1 MPGWNYTRKAYYS
14 ITINTRNKGNVFG
27 KIVDGAMNLNAL
39 GKIADEYAK
48 DIPDHFSHVILHE
61 HVIMPDHV
69 HLLLEI
75 NKSHRGKT
83 QQCCVSGNSGYN
95 ISKDKVERCYSHS
108 MTQHCCVSPSN
119 EKNLP
124 NQKISNTFYIQKSGS
139 IPVIIRS
146 YKSICSR
153 EIHKL
158 MGQEFFKWQTSFYD
172 QVIFDEQYF
181 QNTLSYI
188 RNNPKKY
195 HLKPKPLSAD
205 WRTGVDFLVK

>member
-1 MPGWNYTRKAYYS
+1 MPGWDYTRKAYYS
-14 ITINTRNKGNVFG
+14 ITINTRKKGNIFG
-27 KIVDGAMNLNAL
+27 EIVDGTMNLNAL

-48 DIPDHFSHVILHE
+48 DISDHFSHVILHG

-75 NKSHRGKT
+75 YKSPKGKT
-83 QQCCVSGNSGYN
+83 EQCSVLEDDMVKERMNKGEGNIHMEMELCS
-95 ISKDKVERCYSHS
+95 I
-108 MTQHCCVSPSN
+108 SPS
-119 EKNLP
+119 
-124 NQKISNTFYIQKSGS
+124 SVGKSFPVKDYRHKPGS

-158 MGQEFFKWQTSFYD
+158 RGQELFRWQTSFYD

-181 QNTLSYI
+181 QNTLTYI
-188 RNNPKKY
+188 RNNPKKHY
-195 HLKPKPLSAD
+195 PK
-205 WRTGVDFLVK
+205 